1 MPLRHLLFN
10 KRNGAPQR
18 APDQPRP
25 DLADLQYFSLDHEV
39 GQYKQQWCESHN
51 YAAQPFNHGT
61 EPQAV
66 QQTTT
71 YSHPYDQASMF
82 SHNLMIPYQNHPYD
96 FESHD
101 LGAFSYSSDSCEVS
115 SISQGSLHS
124 SISSNMFDDDGVNS
138 IHSGSSLS
146 RKPST
151 ISNYASNE
159 LCPAL
164 LAGGQGVCIPEQCG
178 PNAPCLQY
186 VRQPDD
192 IEDCVP
198 DQIREDSVME
208 DELDN
213 QPIDFTPHTS
223 PQRSQPQIQDMN
235 TVPLDDDDKKGRVRA
250 RKSSTKLTSG
260 TKDEPS
266 TSKQT
271 KKSRQRVA
279 HSLVEKKYRENL
291 NAKIMELYST
301 LKRAQHGI
309 DQTDEADIDDMDD
322 DRAPKKSEVLVL
334 AMSWIQTAESDLRRK
349 DAEIE
354 RLNERLKMMEGWMRS
369 SGVTQRM
376 VM

>member
-1 MPLRHLLFN
+1 
-10 KRNGAPQR
+10 
-18 APDQPRP
+18 
-25 DLADLQYFSLDHEV
+25 
-39 GQYKQQWCESHN
+39 
-51 YAAQPFNHGT
+51 
-61 EPQAV
+61 
-66 QQTTT
+66 
-71 YSHPYDQASMF
+71 
-82 SHNLMIPYQNHPYD
+82 
-96 FESHD
+96 
-101 LGAFSYSSDSCEVS
+101 
-115 SISQGSLHS
+115 
-124 SISSNMFDDDGVNS
+124 MFDDDGVNS

-223 PQRSQPQIQDMN
+223 PQRSQPQIQDVN
-235 TVPLDDDDKKGRVRA
+235 TIPLDDDDKKGRVRA

-301 LKRAQHGI
+301 LKRAQHGV

-354 RLNERLKMMEGWMRS
+354 RLNERLKMMEGWMRT
-369 SGVTQRM
+369 SGVTQRI